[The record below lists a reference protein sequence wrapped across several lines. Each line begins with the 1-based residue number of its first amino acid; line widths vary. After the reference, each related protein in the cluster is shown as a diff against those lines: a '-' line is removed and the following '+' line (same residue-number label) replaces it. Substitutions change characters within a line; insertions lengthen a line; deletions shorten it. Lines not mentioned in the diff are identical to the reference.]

1 MAFVGVAPFGNLLAG
16 ALVSPLGSGVMGASR
31 TLIDCGCVCV
41 AASAVFARMLPG
53 LRALVRPVY
62 VRKGILP
69 DELAAGLGSATGVVA
84 APES

>member
-1 MAFVGVAPFGNLLAG
+1 M
-16 ALVSPLGSGVMGASR
+16 SP
-31 TLIDCGCVCV
+31 
-41 AASAVFARMLPG
+41 PG

-69 DELAAGLGSATGVVA
+69 DELAAGLASATGVVA